1 MPDLGDLSINA
12 TNRIATSSATSS
24 NNLSSNTT
32 TPPPDKPQSDSPQ
45 TVMGFD
51 FGTQKM
57 GMACGNSLSGT
68 AQPLAIFPMRDGIPD
83 WDKLEKL
90 IQQWKPNVCVVGLPL
105 NMDDSES
112 ELSARARKFARRLR
126 HRLNIPVWMVD
137 ERLTTRE
144 ARNSLLSYQQHGH
157 GKKTNADSLA
167 ATMLIESWFREPT
180 GVSP

>member
-1 MPDLGDLSINA
+1 MPDSLNSGVTHTPNA
-12 TNRIATSSATSS
+12 T
-24 NNLSSNTT
+24 LSQT
-32 TPPPDKPQSDSPQ
+32 SPQ
-45 TVMGFD
+45 IVMGFD

-57 GMACGNSLSGT
+57 GMACGNSLSNT

-90 IQQWKPNVCVVGLPL
+90 IAQWQPNTCVVGLPL

-144 ARNSLLSYQQHGH
+144 ARNSLFSYQQQGH

-167 ATMLIESWFREPT
+167 ATMLIESWFREAI
-180 GVSP
+180 GNL